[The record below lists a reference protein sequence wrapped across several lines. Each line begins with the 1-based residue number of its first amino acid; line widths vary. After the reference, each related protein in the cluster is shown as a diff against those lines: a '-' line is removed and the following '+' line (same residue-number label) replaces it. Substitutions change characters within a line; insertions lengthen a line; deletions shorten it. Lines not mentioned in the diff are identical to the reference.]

1 MDDDDSLIAVVAHGL
16 LNDLTFISGILSE
29 ARALLDSESQH
40 VGELL
45 DACESKTSEVIEN
58 LRRYAAI
65 GEAEEHPPT
74 VIDLNEKRFERPT
87 P

>member
-1 MDDDDSLIAVVAHGL
+1 VDDDDSLIAVVAHGL
-16 LNDLTFISGILSE
+16 LNELTVISGILSE

-40 VGELL
+40 VGDLL

-58 LRRYAAI
+58 LRRYAVV
-65 GEAEEHPPT
+65 GRAEELPPK
-74 VIDLNEKRFERPT
+74 VIDLNEKRPERPA

>member
-16 LNDLTFISGILSE
+16 LNELTVISGILSE
-29 ARALLDSESQH
+29 ARALLDSESEH

-58 LRRYAAI
+58 LRRYAAM
-65 GEAEEHPPT
+65 GGAEEHPPK
-74 VIDLNEKRFERPT
+74 VIDLKQKRSEGPT